1 MKPVIPCL
9 LLLLS
14 LLPGATTWP
23 GQASTNE
30 VLPEVRLAIDMP
42 DGSHILGVPAIESI
56 TVQTAYARLAIPLK
70 LILSARLDA
79 RTNATLSLRS
89 GEILKGTLDFPPLKL
104 ETLFGSVVVQI
115 SQIRKAQVVLTSEG
129 IAEADA
135 DKMLSEAQALYIKA
149 RQLQEQGDKEKSD
162 KTWKEAA
169 ERFEKVQTLHP
180 SHPLAPKALL
190 LAAQGLMRT
199 TDYAAAIQL
208 LERLLNEYR
217 LHTDIVPEAMYWCG
231 DANVRAK
238 DLAKA
243 LRLFKKL
250 TWDFPESSW
259 AKYAR
264 GRLAA
269 PEFSNMPEAE

>member
-1 MKPVIPCL
+1 M
-9 LLLLS
+9 
-14 LLPGATTWP
+14 A
-23 GQASTNE
+23 
-30 VLPEVRLAIDMP
+30 
-42 DGSHILGVPAIESI
+42 
-56 TVQTAYARLAIPLK
+56 
-70 LILSARLDA
+70 
-79 RTNATLSLRS
+79 SLR
-89 GEILKGTLDFPPLKL
+89 
-104 ETLFGSVVVQI
+104 
-115 SQIRKAQVVLTSEG
+115 R
-129 IAEADA
+129 
-135 DKMLSEAQALYIKA
+135 LSEAQALYIKA
-149 RQLQEQGDKEKSD
+149 KQLQMQGDKEGSD

-217 LHTDIVPEAMYWCG
+217 LNTDIVPEAMYWCG
-231 DANVRAK
+231 DANIRAK

-250 TWDFPESSW
+250 TFEFPESTW

-264 GRLAA
+264 GRLTE
-269 PEFSNMPEAE
+269 PNFSNMQESE